1 MPLMRRS
8 GGVGRAS
15 GIALLLVGTVSWLLW
30 PGPNGAAA
38 QGGAE
43 EPADTVPVAD
53 AALPAEEPA
62 SALGEAIPAPDS
74 AAALPATTPLTLPD
88 PLLNLAPPPVA
99 SAGEPLAGTPPVGL
113 PMALALQAPFEFRLA
128 AAVAA
133 FRTASASVESHRVTA
148 TVARSSYD
156 EAVVE
161 LAGLERSLESADEA
175 SRRSRTKL
183 DAVVIQALMGGRA
196 AEHARQEIGG
206 PEVLVP
212 EARLAYLGDAGNHLA
227 RLVADRATTLAD
239 LRGTVADTAE
249 RVQRLEVELAGAESA
264 LRAAEENTA
273 AARLDLQSA
282 ADLVR
287 PESQVVPG
295 VPNRVLDAYVRAAQ
309 LTAVGDPG
317 CGMSWWALA
326 AVGRVESGNAA
337 ARAVAP
343 DGRVEPEVL
352 GPRLTGGEGTA
363 RIADSDGGAL
373 DRDDVLDRAVG
384 PMQFIP
390 TTWVANGSDASGDG
404 LADPHNIYDAAYTA
418 ARYLCAAAG
427 ELRVDTEAG
436 FRRGAYSYNHSWPYV
451 DRVWSGSDQYRR
463 IAADAAAATLTWA
476 AMTDPGGV
484 GQ

>member
-1 MPLMRRS
+1 MRLMRRS
-8 GGVGRAS
+8 GG
-15 GIALLLVGTVSWLLW
+15 
-30 PGPNGAAA
+30 
-38 QGGAE
+38 
-43 EPADTVPVAD
+43 
-53 AALPAEEPA
+53 
-62 SALGEAIPAPDS
+62 
-74 AAALPATTPLTLPD
+74 
-88 PLLNLAPPPVA
+88 
-99 SAGEPLAGTPPVGL
+99 
-113 PMALALQAPFEFRLA
+113 
-128 AAVAA
+128 
-133 FRTASASVESHRVTA
+133 
-148 TVARSSYD
+148 
-156 EAVVE
+156 
-161 LAGLERSLESADEA
+161 
-175 SRRSRTKL
+175 
-183 DAVVIQALMGGRA
+183 
-196 AEHARQEIGG
+196 
-206 PEVLVP
+206 
-212 EARLAYLGDAGNHLA
+212 
-227 RLVADRATTLAD
+227 
-239 LRGTVADTAE
+239 
-249 RVQRLEVELAGAESA
+249 
-264 LRAAEENTA
+264 
-273 AARLDLQSA
+273 
-282 ADLVR
+282 VR